1 MRVKPHPSSTLPKN
15 ETIPEPASK
24 RSSFL
29 GRIALLGPGIVYV
42 SQVQGTGDIVSN
54 AATGASYGYTLIWAL
69 ALTLLFRFVWVNT
82 SAKYVLVTEESLL
95 TGYARLGKW
104 IVWVV
109 LVSIVVLRHFY
120 SSYQILM
127 MGSAAD
133 LLFHLPTDWSI
144 SIWSLFFACL
154 GFALMFWG
162 GYQAIERFC
171 KVLITLMGG
180 SLILTAW
187 LSSPDVTQI
196 ARGMFLPTIPD
207 SQGVYGVFFLLM
219 ALVGTEAGS
228 MGNLTYAYYLREKG
242 WRDVSYLKQQRFDLG
257 FGVACLFI
265 MGVLLQIAAAAVV
278 HPMGI
283 DIEDADDLV
292 RIFSDTLGV
301 VGWLVF
307 ALGLWG
313 ATFSTF
319 VGANTG
325 FVLIF
330 TDICRTFVPG
340 LKRPSKSENEK
351 TQPTNRDPI
360 YRWMIAFCSLSPLYI
375 IFTDVSPVWLV
386 LVINAVVVIL
396 IPVLALPLL
405 FITNDRRLMGKY
417 KNGWISNTVML
428 VLVLVS
434 IYFTYRNGVD
444 LFNSLA

>member
-1 MRVKPHPSSTLPKN
+1 M
-15 ETIPEPASK
+15 
-24 RSSFL
+24 
-29 GRIALLGPGIVYV
+29 LGPGIVYV
-42 SQVQGTGDIVSN
+42 AQVQGTGDIVSN

-196 ARGMFLPTIPD
+196 AN
-207 SQGVYGVFFLLM
+207 
-219 ALVGTEAGS
+219 
-228 MGNLTYAYYLREKG
+228 NL
-242 WRDVSYLKQQRFDLG
+242 QQRFVTKIVESDQVCHIRRG
-257 FGVACLFI
+257 RRVNQSTYAG
-265 MGVLLQIAAAAVV
+265 
-278 HPMGI
+278 PRT
-283 DIEDADDLV
+283 DPNDA
-292 RIFSDTLGV
+292 
-301 VGWLVF
+301 
-307 ALGLWG
+307 
-313 ATFSTF
+313 
-319 VGANTG
+319 NH
-325 FVLIF
+325 
-330 TDICRTFVPG
+330 
-340 LKRPSKSENEK
+340 E
-351 TQPTNRDPI
+351 
-360 YRWMIAFCSLSPLYI
+360 
-375 IFTDVSPVWLV
+375 
-386 LVINAVVVIL
+386 
-396 IPVLALPLL
+396 
-405 FITNDRRLMGKY
+405 
-417 KNGWISNTVML
+417 
-428 VLVLVS
+428 S
-434 IYFTYRNGVD
+434 IRGNKKC
-444 LFNSLA
+444 N